1 MDGKRRWL
9 GWVAIGLGALALAV
23 ALLGRGFGNQMGM
36 GQPGAAMR
44 QQQTTG
50 QQAGPGANA
59 QPGTGQQ
66 NAGPQADVG
75 AQQNAGPRGGRG
87 ANAQP
92 GANAQ
97 QQNGGSQAGPG
108 ANMQQNDGPRGGP
121 AGPGGEARHGGGRP
135 GDGGFGMGGWL
146 RLPFRLIGGSFQW
159 AMLALLIG
167 LGVWML
173 RRRNTVAA
181 PVAGRAEPAQASP
194 QAPLSPTGEA
204 YIEEPSEEE

>member
-23 ALLGRGFGNQMGM
+23 ALLGRGYGNQIGM
-36 GQPGAAMR
+36 GQPGAAM

-50 QQAGPGANA
+50 QQAGPGANV
-59 QPGTGQQ
+59 QPGTSQQ
-66 NAGPQADVG
+66 NAGPPAG
-75 AQQNAGPRGGRG
+75 A
-87 ANAQP
+87 

-97 QQNGGSQAGPG
+97 QNV
-108 ANMQQNDGPRGGP
+108 GPR
-121 AGPGGEARHGGGRP
+121 GEARHEGGRP
-135 GDGGFGMGGWL
+135 GNDGFGLGGLL

-159 AMLALLIG
+159 AMLALLVG

-173 RRRNTVAA
+173 RGRNAVAA
-181 PVAGRAEPAQASP
+181 PVAGRAEPAHESS

-204 YIEEPSEEE
+204 YTEEPSEQE